1 MLVRK
6 IENGYQFESL
16 TMDGAFIIK
25 LTLTKGGKEKLETCP
40 VGTAV
45 SFPPREL
52 PAGTIKK
59 AVGPERWK
67 NFLQMKGKGIATMF
81 LEPHR
86 GAPMPRTW

>member
-1 MLVRK
+1 MLVKK

-25 LTLTKGGKEKLETCP
+25 LVLLESGEEELETCP
-40 VGTAV
+40 VGTPV
-45 SFPPREL
+45 CFQPRKL
-52 PAGTIKK
+52 PSGTIEK

-67 NFLQMKGKGIATMF
+67 NFLQMKEKGIATMF